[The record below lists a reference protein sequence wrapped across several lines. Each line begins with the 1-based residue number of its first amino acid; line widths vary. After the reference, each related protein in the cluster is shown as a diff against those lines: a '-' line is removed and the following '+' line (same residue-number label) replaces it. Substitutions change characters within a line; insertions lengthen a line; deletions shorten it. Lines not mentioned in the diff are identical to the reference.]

1 MRIVPVELQNRRQV
15 RQFLRLP
22 YRLYQDNQQWV
33 PPFWGDARTMLDPTR
48 HPFYEHSQAA
58 FWLALDGDRVVGRIA
73 ALENRVY
80 NRSHDCQKGMFAL
93 WEQVDDALL
102 AQALFDTAEG
112 WCRHRGLTHIIGPM
126 GLSALDGFGVLIK
139 GFEHRAALGMPYNPP
154 SYQPLIESRGYEVF
168 EDALSGYIDPHAP
181 FPERV
186 HRAAEAIQARRHLTV
201 RALQS
206 RADVMALLPSFRE
219 LYNNALGNTY
229 DMMPLTEREVQVLA
243 KQVLS
248 FADPRLI
255 KVVQRGDE
263 LIGFVLAY
271 PDVTAAVQRCRGR
284 LFPLGWLWLL
294 REIKRT
300 DWANVNGMGI
310 VEQYRGLGGATILF
324 SELQK
329 SITSQPFNHAEVI
342 QIRTDNDR
350 MLAELRDIG
359 VDFYK
364 LHRVYQKALL

>member
-15 RQFLRLP
+15 RQFLALP
-22 YRLYQDNQQWV
+22 FDLYRDSRQWV
-33 PPFWGDARTMLDPTR
+33 PPFWSEARAMLDPTR
-48 HPFYEHSQAA
+48 HPFYDHSQAA
-58 FWLALDGDRVVGRIA
+58 FWLALEGDTVVGRIA

-80 NRSHDCQKGMFAL
+80 NGSHNCRKGMFAL
-93 WEQVDDALL
+93 WEQQNDESV
-102 AQALFDTAEG
+102 AQALLDTAEK
-112 WCRHRGLTHIIGPM
+112 WCRHRGLTHIVGPM

-154 SYQPLIESRGYEVF
+154 YYQTLIEARGYQVF

-186 HRAAEAIQARRHLTV
+186 HRAAETIKARRRLTV
-201 RALQS
+201 RTLRR
-206 RADVMALLPSFRE
+206 RADVMALLPAFRE

-243 KQVLS
+243 RQVLS

-271 PDVTAAVQRCRGR
+271 PDVAVAVQRCRGR

-294 REIKRT
+294 RETKRT
-300 DWANVNGMGI
+300 NWVNVNGMGI

-329 SITSQPFNHAEVI
+329 SIASQPFDHAEVI
-342 QIRTDNDR
+342 QIRTDNER
-350 MLAELRDIG
+350 MLAELRAIG

-364 LHRVYQKALL
+364 VHRVYQKAL